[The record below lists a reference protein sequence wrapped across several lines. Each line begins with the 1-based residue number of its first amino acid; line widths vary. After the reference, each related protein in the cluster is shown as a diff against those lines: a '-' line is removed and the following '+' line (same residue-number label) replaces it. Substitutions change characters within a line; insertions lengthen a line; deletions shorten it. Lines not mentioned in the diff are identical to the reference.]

1 MKRIILMILQNIL
14 FAPYWFFQLCLYARK
29 NDKHTEEERFSLIK
43 KITIN
48 ANKGGRVRIVSTGS
62 EKLPDKNGFILFPN
76 HQGLYDVLAFI
87 EDMNQPFS
95 VIVKKEV
102 RNVPFLKQ
110 IFSAIRVKAIDR
122 ENVKQAM
129 TVILDVAKD
138 VGNGKNYLI
147 FAEGTRS
154 KKGNQVQDFKGGSFK
169 AAMKAKCPIVPVALI
184 DAHKPFDR
192 NSIEQVTVQIH
203 YLEPLYYEEYR
214 EMKSTEI
221 AKIVKDKIQKK
232 IDEYV

>member
-1 MKRIILMILQNIL
+1 MILQNIL